1 MSAPISSSQNIK
13 RQLKPIKVRYKAGFL
28 YALIYKDVIMSK
40 MKKNDL
46 KLLFMGTPEISA
58 YVFEKM
64 IQDGYHFVG
73 LVAQP
78 DHPVGRKGLVEKVP
92 TKVIA
97 EKYDIPVFQPTKIR
111 LDYSFIDEIKPDLV
125 ITLAYGQ
132 IVPQGFLDK
141 IPMGCLNLHGSLLP
155 KYRGASPV
163 QSALINNE
171 KVTGVT
177 LMEMIKEMDA
187 GRMYAKK
194 EIEITEDD
202 NATSL
207 FNKVKI
213 AASEL
218 VLEALPKYI
227 SGELKGEKQ
236 NEEEVTFCSII
247 KPEQEK
253 IDLSL
258 SKESIV
264 GWIRGLSDEPGAY
277 LYLNNFKL
285 KIYKAKVIDDSVTKE
300 IGTILKADKFG
311 LYMQAKDGVIALLE
325 IQKEGKKRMDY
336 RSFINGNQNLL
347 GQKLS

>member
-1 MSAPISSSQNIK
+1 MEKSNIK
-13 RQLKPIKVRYKAGFL
+13 LV
-28 YALIYKDVIMSK
+28 
-40 MKKNDL
+40 
-46 KLLFMGTPEISA
+46 FMGTPEISA

-64 IQDGYHFVG
+64 ILDGYRFVG

-78 DHPVGRKGLVEKVP
+78 DHPVGRKGLLEKVP

-97 EKYDIPVFQPTKIR
+97 EKYNIPVFQPIKIR
-111 LDYSFIDEIKPDLV
+111 DDYSFMDDIKPDLV
-125 ITLAYGQ
+125 VTLAYGQ

-141 IPMGCLNLHGSLLP
+141 APLGCLNLHGSLLP
-155 KYRGASPV
+155 KYRGASPI
-163 QSALINNE
+163 QTALINNE

-177 LMEMIKEMDA
+177 LMEMVKAMDA

-194 EIEITEDD
+194 EVLIAEDD

-207 FNKVKI
+207 FNKIKE

-227 SGELKGEKQ
+227 NHELKGEEQ
-236 NEEEVTFCSII
+236 NENEVTFCSLI

-253 IDLSL
+253 LDLGL
-258 SKESIV
+258 SAQSII
-264 GWIRGLSDEPGAY
+264 GWVKGLSDEPGAY
-277 LYLNNFKL
+277 LYLNNSKL
-285 KIYKAKVIDDSVTKE
+285 KIYKAKLVDDSVTAE
-300 IGTILKADKFG
+300 VGTIVKADKNGF
-311 LYMQAKDGVIALLE
+311 YMQAKDGVISLLE

>member
-1 MSAPISSSQNIK
+1 ME
-13 RQLKPIKVRYKAGFL
+13 
-28 YALIYKDVIMSK
+28 
-40 MKKNDL
+40 KNNL
-46 KLLFMGTPEISA
+46 KLVFMGTPDISA

-64 IQDGYHFVG
+64 ILDGYHFVG

-78 DHPVGRKGLVEKVP
+78 DHPVGRKGIIEKVP

-97 EKYDIPVFQPTKIR
+97 EKYNIPVFQPAKIR
-111 LDYSFIDEIKPDLV
+111 DDYSFIEQIKPDLV

-155 KYRGASPV
+155 KYRGASPI
-163 QSALINNE
+163 QTALINSE
-171 KVTGVT
+171 TVTGVT
-177 LMEMIKEMDA
+177 LMEMVKAMDA

-194 EIEITEDD
+194 EVEIKEDD

-207 FNKVKI
+207 FNKIKI

-218 VLEALPKYI
+218 VLEALPRFI
-227 SGELKGEKQ
+227 NGELNGEEQ
-236 NEEEVTFCSII
+236 DESLVSFCSTI

-253 IDLSL
+253 LDLSL
-258 SKESIV
+258 SAKEIV

-285 KIYKAKVIDDSVTKE
+285 KIYKAKVINVLVDHE
-300 IGTILKADKFG
+300 IGEILQADKNG
-311 LYMQAKDGVIALLE
+311 LVFQTKDGQISILE
-325 IQKEGKKRMDY
+325 LQKEGKKRMDY

-347 GQKLS
+347 GQKLY

>member
-1 MSAPISSSQNIK
+1 
-13 RQLKPIKVRYKAGFL
+13 
-28 YALIYKDVIMSK
+28 

-46 KLLFMGTPEISA
+46 KLVFMGTPEISA

-64 IQDGYHFVG
+64 IQDGYRFVG

-78 DHPVGRKGLVEKVP
+78 DHPVGRKGLLEKVP

-97 EKYDIPVFQPTKIR
+97 EKYSIPVFQPIKIR
-111 LDYSFIDEIKPDLV
+111 DDYAFIDEIKPDLV

-163 QSALINNE
+163 QTALINNE

-177 LMEMIKEMDA
+177 LMEMVKTMDA

-194 EIEITEDD
+194 EIIIDEED

-207 FNKVKI
+207 FNKVKE

-218 VLEALPKYI
+218 VLESLPLYI
-227 SGELKGEKQ
+227 NGDLKGEEQ
-236 NEEEVTFCSII
+236 DEREVTFCSII

-253 IDLSL
+253 LDL
-258 SKESIV
+258 
-264 GWIRGLSDEPGAY
+264 
-277 LYLNNFKL
+277 
-285 KIYKAKVIDDSVTKE
+285 
-300 IGTILKADKFG
+300 
-311 LYMQAKDGVIALLE
+311 
-325 IQKEGKKRMDY
+325 
-336 RSFINGNQNLL
+336 NLCRDR
-347 GQKLS
+347 QP

>member
-1 MSAPISSSQNIK
+1 MEIS
-13 RQLKPIKVRYKAGFL
+13 
-28 YALIYKDVIMSK
+28 
-40 MKKNDL
+40 DL
-46 KLLFMGTPEISA
+46 KLVFMGTPEISA
-58 YVFEKM
+58 YVFNKM
-64 IQDGYHFVG
+64 IEAGYHFVG

-78 DHPVGRKGLVEKVP
+78 DHPVGRKGLIQKVP
-92 TKVIA
+92 TKLIA
-97 EKYDIPVFQPTKIR
+97 EQYGIPVFQPEKIR
-111 LDYSFIDEIKPDLV
+111 LDYAFMEEIKPDLV

-132 IVPQGFLDK
+132 IVPQGFLD
-141 IPMGCLNLHGSLLP
+141 IPKYGCLNLHGSLLP

-177 LMEMIKEMDA
+177 LMEMVKAMDA
-187 GRMYAKK
+187 GKMYAKK
-194 EIEITEDD
+194 EIEISKED

-227 SGELKGEKQ
+227 NGELKGEEQ
-236 NEEEVTFCSII
+236 DESLVTFCSTI

-253 IDLSL
+253 LDLNMSA
-258 SKESIV
+258 EQII
-264 GWIRGLSDEPGAY
+264 GYIRGLSDEPGAY
-277 LYLNNFKL
+277 LYLNNLKL
-285 KIYKAKVIDDSVTKE
+285 KIYKAEIVDFSSNEE
-300 IGTILKADKFG
+300 IGTIIKADKNG
-311 LYMQAKDGVIALLE
+311 LYVRVKDAVISLLE

>member
-1 MSAPISSSQNIK
+1 ME
-13 RQLKPIKVRYKAGFL
+13 
-28 YALIYKDVIMSK
+28 
-40 MKKNDL
+40 KNNL
-46 KLLFMGTPEISA
+46 RLVFMGTPEISA

-64 IQDGYHFVG
+64 IEAGYHFVG

-78 DHPVGRKGLVEKVP
+78 DHPVGRKGIIEKVP

-97 EKYDIPVFQPTKIR
+97 EKYNIPVFQPVKIR
-111 LDYSFIDEIKPDLV
+111 LDYSFINELKPDLV

-132 IVPQGFLDK
+132 IVPEGFLNV
-141 IPMGCLNLHGSLLP
+141 PRLGCLNLHGSLLP

-163 QSALINNE
+163 QTALINNE

-177 LMEMIKEMDA
+177 LMEMVKAMDA

-194 EIEITEDD
+194 EIKIEEDD

-218 VLEALPKYI
+218 VLEALPLYI
-227 SGELKGEKQ
+227 EGKLLGEVQ
-236 NEEEVTFCSII
+236 NEEEVTFCSTI

-253 IDLSL
+253 LDLSL
-258 SKESIV
+258 SAQEIV

-277 LYLNNFKL
+277 LYLNNLKL
-285 KIYKAKVIDDSVTKE
+285 KIYKAKVINDKVDHE
-300 IGTILKADKFG
+300 IGEIVQADKNG
-311 LYMQAKDGVIALLE
+311 LAFQAKDGQIAILE
-325 IQKEGKKRMDY
+325 LQKEGKKRMDY

-347 GQKLS
+347 GQKLY

>member
-1 MSAPISSSQNIK
+1 ME
-13 RQLKPIKVRYKAGFL
+13 
-28 YALIYKDVIMSK
+28 
-40 MKKNDL
+40 KNTL
-46 KLLFMGTPEISA
+46 KLVFMGTPEISA

-64 IQDGYHFVG
+64 IEDGYHFVG

-78 DHPVGRKGLVEKVP
+78 DHPVGRRGLIEKVP
-92 TKVIA
+92 TKVVA
-97 EKYDIPVFQPTKIR
+97 EKYHIPVFQPIKIR
-111 LDYSFIDEIKPDLV
+111 DDYSFIDDIKPDLV

-163 QSALINNE
+163 QTALINGE
-171 KVTGVT
+171 SETGVT
-177 LMEMIKEMDA
+177 LMEMVKAMDT

-194 EIEITEDD
+194 VVKIDEED

-207 FNKVKI
+207 FNKIKI

-218 VLEALPKYI
+218 ILEALPKYI
-227 SGELKGEKQ
+227 NGELKGEPQ
-236 NEEEVTFCSII
+236 NEDEVTFCSTI

-253 IDLSL
+253 LDLGL
-258 SKESIV
+258 TANQIV

-277 LYLNNFKL
+277 LYLNNYKL
-285 KIYKAKVIDDSVTKE
+285 KIYKAKVIDNTVSAEV
-300 IGTILKADKFG
+300 GTIVKADKSG
-311 LYMQAKDGVIALLE
+311 LYMQAKDGVVSLLE

>member
-1 MSAPISSSQNIK
+1 
-13 RQLKPIKVRYKAGFL
+13 
-28 YALIYKDVIMSK
+28 

-46 KLLFMGTPEISA
+46 RLVFMGTPEISA

-64 IQDGYHFVG
+64 IEDGYHFVA

-78 DHPVGRKGLVEKVP
+78 DHPVGRKGLIEKVP
-92 TKVIA
+92 TKLVA
-97 EKYDIPVFQPTKIR
+97 EKYNIPVYQPEKIR
-111 LDYSFIDEIKPDLV
+111 LDYAFMEEIKPDLV

-132 IVPQGFLDK
+132 IVPQGFLD
-141 IPMGCLNLHGSLLP
+141 IPRLGCLNLHGSLLP

-177 LMEMIKEMDA
+177 LMEMVKAMDA
-187 GRMYAKK
+187 GRMFAKK
-194 EIEITEDD
+194 EIAIAEDD

-218 VLEALPKYI
+218 ILEALPLYI
-227 SGELKGEKQ
+227 NGQLKGEEQ
-236 NEEEVTFCSII
+236 NETEVTFCSTI

-253 IDLSL
+253 LDLSL
-258 SKESIV
+258 PAQSLV
-264 GWIRGLSDEPGAY
+264 GWSKGLSDEPGAY
-277 LYLNNFKL
+277 LYLNNQKL
-285 KIYKAKVIDDSVTKE
+285 KIFKAKIVDSSTDAEV
-300 IGTILKADKFG
+300 GTIIKADKFG
-311 LYMQAKDGVIALLE
+311 LYMQASDGVISLLE